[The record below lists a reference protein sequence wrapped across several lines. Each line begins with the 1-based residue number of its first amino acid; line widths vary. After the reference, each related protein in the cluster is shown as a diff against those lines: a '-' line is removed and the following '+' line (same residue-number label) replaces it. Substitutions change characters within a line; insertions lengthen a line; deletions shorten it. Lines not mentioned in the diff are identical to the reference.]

1 MVDDDYFY
9 KIFMLTQ
16 INYDVI
22 EYFALYLLFYIF
34 VSINRGWRNARKS
47 ISVFH
52 TKYLNNCY
60 IDIRINI
67 NNYDDLKYQFIV
79 SQSDFV

>member
-1 MVDDDYFY
+1 
-9 KIFMLTQ
+9 MLENLSMT
-16 INYDVI
+16 VSP
-22 EYFALYLLFYIF
+22 LVCLL
-34 VSINRGWRNARKS
+34 V
-47 ISVFH
+47 SVFH